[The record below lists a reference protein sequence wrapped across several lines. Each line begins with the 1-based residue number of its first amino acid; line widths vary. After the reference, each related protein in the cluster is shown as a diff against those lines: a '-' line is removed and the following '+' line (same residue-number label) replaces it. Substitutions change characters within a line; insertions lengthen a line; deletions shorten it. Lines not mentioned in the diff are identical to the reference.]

1 MNIYYGTMTSK
12 GQTTIP
18 AEVRELLNLKSGDRI
33 RYINRDGEIIMKAK
47 NKRAIDLAG
56 KFHDPNRPT
65 ITLSQMDEAIGEAI
79 ADHVT
84 SAR

>member
-18 AEVRELLNLKSGDRI
+18 AEVRELLKLKAGDKI
-33 RYINRDGEIIMKAK
+33 RYIHRDGEIVIKAK

-56 KFHDPNRPT
+56 KYYDPTRPP
-65 ITLSQMDEAIGEAI
+65 ISVEEMDEAIGEAI
-79 ADHVT
+79 ADRLDST
-84 SAR
+84 K